1 MYSILNKNEI
11 KINNEAPSFFIN
23 LNLNQV
29 LDSIIKNEEDKN
41 IKKYFYSPLNNIEDI
56 NYRLDVFKELDRKEF
71 YVTFNS
77 CFGRLRKVYER
88 YKANEYEVS
97 TSWDGKKTLVRI
109 INTYIEAIED
119 LYKELINDKEIK
131 SEAILE
137 LIKYIDSFQKSNE
150 FINLITDVNKL
161 GEIVSKIRYT
171 MVFNGCDIYVSPFDP
186 EHDKD
191 FEPFVKD
198 ALRDFEW
205 ESTKEFNY
213 SVNEMTSS
221 KLIDHNVLE
230 ALSHLYKNEFK
241 NVSDFC
247 KKYEKFYNEDLY
259 KIVSDTKFYLLY
271 DLFMDKIKSANLTF
285 AYPNFI
291 NDYKEECIDLY
302 DLALANRLVVRKE
315 EIVLNSYNL
324 SDNERIMIISG
335 PNQGGKTTFA
345 RALGE
350 IHYLA
355 SLGLP
360 VPARFASLHLV
371 KNICTIFKTEEE
383 MESLNGKLQS
393 ELILV
398 QEIMDKID
406 EDSFIIFNEIFASTT
421 SLDGYEL
428 SKNIIN
434 IIKEK
439 GSFAIFITFID
450 ELSSSSDI
458 TVAYRSNVLKDNPM
472 IRTYKITKEET
483 DGKAYANAI
492 SKKYHLSYDEIRRR
506 IK

>member
-150 FINLITDVNKL
+150 FINLKTDVNKL

-205 ESTKEFNY
+205 EST
-213 SVNEMTSS
+213 
-221 KLIDHNVLE
+221 
-230 ALSHLYKNEFK
+230 
-241 NVSDFC
+241 
-247 KKYEKFYNEDLY
+247 
-259 KIVSDTKFYLLY
+259 
-271 DLFMDKIKSANLTF
+271 
-285 AYPNFI
+285 
-291 NDYKEECIDLY
+291 
-302 DLALANRLVVRKE
+302 
-315 EIVLNSYNL
+315 
-324 SDNERIMIISG
+324 
-335 PNQGGKTTFA
+335 
-345 RALGE
+345 
-350 IHYLA
+350 
-355 SLGLP
+355 
-360 VPARFASLHLV
+360 
-371 KNICTIFKTEEE
+371 
-383 MESLNGKLQS
+383 
-393 ELILV
+393 
-398 QEIMDKID
+398 
-406 EDSFIIFNEIFASTT
+406 
-421 SLDGYEL
+421 
-428 SKNIIN
+428 
-434 IIKEK
+434 
-439 GSFAIFITFID
+439 
-450 ELSSSSDI
+450 
-458 TVAYRSNVLKDNPM
+458 
-472 IRTYKITKEET
+472 
-483 DGKAYANAI
+483 
-492 SKKYHLSYDEIRRR
+492 
-506 IK
+506 